1 MIMVVSV
8 ALGALATVIGIL
20 VSYHHA
26 TAAGATMA
34 LTSVIIFFVVLAGSV
49 AQRALVR
56 RRSLAP
62 A

>member
-1 MIMVVSV
+1 
-8 ALGALATVIGIL
+8 
-20 VSYHHA
+20 
-26 TAAGATMA
+26 MA